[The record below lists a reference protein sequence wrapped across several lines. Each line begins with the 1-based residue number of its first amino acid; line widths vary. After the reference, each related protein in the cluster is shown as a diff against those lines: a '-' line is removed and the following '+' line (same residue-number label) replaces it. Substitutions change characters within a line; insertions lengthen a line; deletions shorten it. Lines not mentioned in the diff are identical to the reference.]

1 MAKLMKTNLYRILH
15 SKITIILLVASCLF
29 AFDSADLRTES
40 RLYHSFETDQY
51 AFERTQNVFDLW
63 DCETKEEIWERFY
76 NELNYPDMMS
86 NIMDSRLVGPIFL
99 CALVFGQDLHKRRL
113 QNELLRY
120 SRGKILASRMI
131 LYYIL
136 CIAVH
141 AGLLIYGLM
150 SDKYVNLE
158 MYSTDL
164 LVKNAALSILI
175 GLSRSASVF
184 LIFCLCRNA
193 IIGGVASVA
202 AFLVIGKSS
211 RILNYSP
218 IMEVKEGFFTT
229 AGSSEL
235 SKWAIVSVAYVVVF
249 TVLAFVV
256 FRRKEFR

>member
-1 MAKLMKTNLYRILH
+1 MAKLMKANLYRILH

-29 AFDSADLRTES
+29 AFDSADLRTEK
-40 RLYHSFETDQY
+40 RLYHDFETDQY
-51 AFERTQNVFDLW
+51 AFERTQNLWDLW
-63 DCETKEEIWERFY
+63 ECETKEEIWEHFY
-76 NELNYPDMMS
+76 NELNYPTVMYGVT
-86 NIMDSRLVGPIFL
+86 NSRLVGPIFL

-120 SRGKILASRMI
+120 SRSKILSSRMI

-158 MYSTDL
+158 MYSTEL
-164 LVKNAALSILI
+164 LVKNAALSIMI

-193 IIGGVASVA
+193 IVGGVVSVA
-202 AFLVIGKSS
+202 VTLVIGKSS
-211 RILNYSP
+211 RILNYAP
-218 IMEVKEGFFTT
+218 IMEVNRSFFTT
-229 AGSSEL
+229 AGEADL
-235 SKWAIVSVAYVVVF
+235 LKWAIVSVVYVVVF

-256 FRRKEFR
+256 FKRKEFR

>member
-1 MAKLMKTNLYRILH
+1 MAKLIKANLYRILH
-15 SKITIILLVASCLF
+15 SKITIILLIASCLF
-29 AFDSADLRTES
+29 AFDSADLRTEK
-40 RLYHSFETDQY
+40 RLYHDFETDQY
-51 AFERTQNVFDLW
+51 AFERTQNVYDLW

-76 NELNYPDMMS
+76 NELNYPTLMQ
-86 NIMDSRLVGPIFL
+86 NILDSRLVGPIFL
-99 CALVFGQDLHKRRL
+99 CVLVFGQDLHKRRL

-120 SRGKILASRMI
+120 SRSRILASRMI

-141 AGLLIYGLM
+141 AGLLIYGLL
-150 SDKYVNLE
+150 SDRFVNLE
-158 MYSTDL
+158 MYSAEM
-164 LVKNAALSILI
+164 LVKNAALSVVI

-211 RILNYSP
+211 QVLNYAP
-218 IMEVKEGFFTT
+218 IMEVNKGFFTA
-229 AGSSEL
+229 AGETDL
-235 SKWAIVSVAYVVVF
+235 LKWAIVSIAYVAVF

-256 FRRKEFR
+256 FKRKEFR

>member
-1 MAKLMKTNLYRILH
+1 MAKLMKANLYRILH
-15 SKITIILLVASCLF
+15 SKITIILLIASCLF
-29 AFDSADLRTES
+29 AFDSADLKT
-40 RLYHSFETDQY
+40 
-51 AFERTQNVFDLW
+51 
-63 DCETKEEIWERFY
+63 
-76 NELNYPDMMS
+76 
-86 NIMDSRLVGPIFL
+86 
-99 CALVFGQDLHKRRL
+99 

-120 SRGKILASRMI
+120 SRSKILSSRMI

-158 MYSTDL
+158 MYSTEL
-164 LVKNAALSILI
+164 LVKNAALSIMI

-202 AFLVIGKSS
+202 AFLIVGKSS
-211 RILNYSP
+211 RILNYAP
-218 IMEVKEGFFTT
+218 IMEVNRSFFTA
-229 AGSSEL
+229 AGEADL
-235 SKWAIVSVAYVVVF
+235 LKWAIVSVAYVVVF

-256 FRRKEFR
+256 FKRKEFR

>member
-1 MAKLMKTNLYRILH
+1 MVKLMKANIYRILH

-29 AFDSADLRTES
+29 AFDSADLKSQKE
-40 RLYHSFETDQY
+40 LYNSFETDQY
-51 AFERTQNVFDLW
+51 AFERTQNVWDLW
-63 DCETKEEIWERFY
+63 DCETREEIWERFY
-76 NELNYPDMMS
+76 NELNYPEMMQ

-99 CALVFGQDLHKRRL
+99 CALVYGQDLHKRRL

-120 SRGKILASRMI
+120 SRSKILASRMI

-141 AGLLIYGLM
+141 AGLLIYGLTCG
-150 SDKYVNLE
+150 KFVNLE
-158 MYSTDL
+158 MFSTEL
-164 LVKNAALSILI
+164 LVKNGLLSFVI

-211 RILNYSP
+211 RILNYAP
-218 IMEVKEGFFTT
+218 IMEVNRSFFTA
-229 AGSSEL
+229 AGEADL
-235 SKWAIVSVAYVVVF
+235 LKWAIVSVVYVVVF

-256 FRRKEFR
+256 FSRKEFR